1 MRSAAVR
8 SDPRGATRLL
18 RMAKDQQPEKVG
30 FRTRLKQI
38 GMVFAFTAKRD
49 KLFVPLVIGAVLVAV
64 ALTVVMV
71 LIWSPVFIAAGV
83 MLVLLAV
90 LIVLNLRANKTFL
103 KEAEG
108 TPGAA
113 AQIVENMRGDFRV
126 TAAFASTTQM
136 DFVHLVLCRAGVV
149 LLGEGHP
156 GRVKGLIGQE
166 RKRLAKVIGSANLRD
181 FMIGRG
187 EGEVPIPKLRM
198 TLMRLPR
205 TLSGKEVNA
214 LDKRLKAL
222 NARPSLPK
230 GAIPKNMRPPKG
242 AFKAMR
248 GGPR

>member
-1 MRSAAVR
+1 
-8 SDPRGATRLL
+8 
-18 RMAKDQQPEKVG
+18 MAKAAQDEKVG
-30 FRTRLKQI
+30 FFARLKQV

-49 KLFVPLVIGAVLVAV
+49 KLFIPILAGAVLLA
-64 ALTVVMV
+64 AGLTVLMAI
-71 LIWSPVFIAAGV
+71 LWGPIFIAVGV
-83 MLVLLAV
+83 MLVMLAV
-90 LIVLNLRANKTFL
+90 LIVLNLRANKAFMAQ
-103 KEAEG
+103 AEG

-126 TAAFASTTQM
+126 TPAFASTTQM
-136 DFVHLVLCRAGVV
+136 DFVHLVLCRGGVI

-156 GRVKGLIGQE
+156 GRVKGLINQE
-166 RKRLAKVIGSANLRD
+166 RKRLLRVIGSADLRD

-187 EGEVPIPKLRM
+187 EGEIPVTKLRV
-198 TLMRLPR
+198 TLMKLPR
-205 TLSGKEVNA
+205 TLSGKDVNA

-222 NARPSLPK
+222 NARPQLPK